1 VTEEQRRQALARV
14 LARRIADL
22 CRCGSVARR
31 SRIHEGYSPSSRLAA
46 APKSLATR
54 PFPIYE
60 MGSTKMNLNLIA
72 LLVFIACAGLA
83 GGQTITD
90 PAHIELYIT
99 PYYNSKGP
107 AVDVGPFS
115 SGLAAKNE
123 TELVATI
130 AKMKKS
136 WDTLNFAE
144 TYVAAIRLYDQ
155 GFRKDSIY
163 WFYSA
168 QYRGRL
174 FASLI
179 ARDKMGSMGDPGF
192 ELFQAQNAFQ
202 QLVGPYVNG
211 YAFDDIDQL
220 VQIIERVQREG
231 KLVPDLTKIYPRVT
245 FKPKSEW
252 DAANKGLNEGL
263 TTVLVTLKNE
273 KAGIKQQRTE
283 HGMEAKFGE
292 LPSKDLPKGSGL

>member
-1 VTEEQRRQALARV
+1 V
-14 LARRIADL
+14 
-22 CRCGSVARR
+22 
-31 SRIHEGYSPSSRLAA
+31 
-46 APKSLATR
+46 K
-54 PFPIYE
+54 
-60 MGSTKMNLNLIA
+60 LNLIA
-72 LLVFIACAGLA
+72 LLVGCAGLA
-83 GGQTITD
+83 VGQTISD
-90 PAHIELYIT
+90 PAHIEVYVT

-107 AVDVGPFS
+107 AIDVGPFS

-123 TELVATI
+123 SEFVATI

-144 TYVAAIRLYDQ
+144 TYVAAIRLYDL
-155 GFRKDSIY
+155 GFRKESIY

-179 ARDKMGSMGDPGF
+179 DRDKMGSIGAPGF

-202 QLVGPYVNG
+202 QLVGPYING

-220 VQIIERVQREG
+220 IPIIERVQRQG
-231 KLVPDLTKIYPRVT
+231 KTVPDLAKIYPRVA

-252 DAANKGLNEGL
+252 DAGNKGLNEGL
-263 TTVLVTLKNE
+263 TKLLVTLKNE
-273 KAGIKQQRTE
+273 KASIRQQRIE
-283 HGMEAKFGE
+283 HGMEAKFGK
-292 LPSKDLPKGSGL
+292 LTSKEVPKGSEP